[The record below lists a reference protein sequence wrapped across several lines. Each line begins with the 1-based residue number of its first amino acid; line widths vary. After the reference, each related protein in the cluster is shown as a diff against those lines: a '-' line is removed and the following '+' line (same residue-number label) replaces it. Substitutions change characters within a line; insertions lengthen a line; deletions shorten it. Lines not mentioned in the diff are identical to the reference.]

1 MKFMTT
7 SELLELEKKIKSE
20 KAVEKILREV
30 KPAPVRK
37 IGFFEKFNKPIFY
50 VILFTG
56 LTLVQCIAN
65 LMINGEFT
73 IWVDLS
79 HLGY

>member
-1 MKFMTT
+1 MEFMTT
-7 SELLELEKKIKSE
+7 AELLQMEKEIKSK
-20 KAVEKILREV
+20 KAVERILKEN
-30 KPAPVRK
+30 KPTPIRK

-50 VILFTG
+50 IILFTG